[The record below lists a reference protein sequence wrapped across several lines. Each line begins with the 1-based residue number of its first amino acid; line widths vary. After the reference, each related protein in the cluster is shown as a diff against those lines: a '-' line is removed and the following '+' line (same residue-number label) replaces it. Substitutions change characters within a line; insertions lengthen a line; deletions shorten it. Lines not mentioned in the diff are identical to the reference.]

1 MVRSVSRRLT
11 RLETRAAVAS
21 ARKPI
26 CWRIHLVDPEKG
38 LTGILVL
45 ESDKPTIRVDPTP
58 EEIERVRA
66 SLQQRREAARLP
78 GLHHSEGGLV
88 LQEGH

>member
-1 MVRSVSRRLT
+1 MNRTVSRRLG
-11 RLETRAAVAS
+11 RLEERAAAAS

-38 LTGILVL
+38 LTGVFVL

-58 EEIERVRA
+58 AEVESVLADLER
-66 SLQQRREAARLP
+66 RRAARL
-78 GLHHSEGGLV
+78 LWKGGANDP
-88 LQEGH
+88 HDCAPA